1 MCHIRYGMKM
11 TMHIDEALLKR
22 VVEAYGCES
31 KTEAVEMA
39 LREMDRKVRY
49 REFIKEGMG
58 LTEEE
63 LADAV
68 FPGYDPKNLNIT
80 RYTNGDFPSSK
91 VAEDPKKYGH

>member
-1 MCHIRYGMKM
+1 MKM

-22 VVEAYGCES
+22 VVEAYGYES

-39 LREMDRKVRY
+39 LREMDRRVRF

-58 LTEEE
+58 MTEEE

-80 RYTNGDFPSSK
+80 RFNNEDLPSSK
-91 VAEDPKKYGH
+91 VAEVPKKYGR

>member
-1 MCHIRYGMKM
+1 MKM

-49 REFIKEGMG
+49 REFIKNGLG
-58 LTEEE
+58 LTRAE
-63 LADAV
+63 LMDAV
-68 FPGYDPKNLNIT
+68 IPGYDPKNLNIT
-80 RYTNGDFPSSK
+80 PYIHEDTPSSK
-91 VAEDPKKYGH
+91 VAEEPKRYGH

>member
-1 MCHIRYGMKM
+1 MKI

-49 REFIKEGMG
+49 REFIKNGLG
-58 LTEEE
+58 LTKEE
-63 LADAV
+63 LMDAV
-68 FPGYDPKNLNIT
+68 IPGYDPKNLNIT
-80 RYTNGDFPSSK
+80 RYTDEDFPSSR
-91 VAEDPKKYGH
+91 VAEDPKQYGH

>member
-1 MCHIRYGMKM
+1 MKM

-49 REFIKEGMG
+49 REFIKNGLG
-58 LTEEE
+58 LTKEE
-63 LADAV
+63 LMDAV
-68 FPGYDPKNLNIT
+68 IPGYDPKNLNIT
-80 RYTNGDFPSSK
+80 RYPDEDFPSSK
-91 VAEDPKKYGH
+91 VAEDPKQYGH

>member
-1 MCHIRYGMKM
+1 M

-49 REFIKEGMG
+49 REFLKEGLS
-58 LTEEE
+58 LTREE
-63 LADAV
+63 LMDAV
-68 FPGYDPKNLNIT
+68 IPGYDPKNLNIT
-80 RYTNGDFPSSK
+80 RYTHEDLPSSK
-91 VAEDPKKYGH
+91 VAEDPK

>member
-1 MCHIRYGMKM
+1 MKM

-49 REFIKEGMG
+49 REFIKNGLG
-58 LTEEE
+58 LTREE
-63 LADAV
+63 LMDAV
-68 FPGYDPKNLNIT
+68 IPGYDPKKLNIT
-80 RYTNGDFPSSK
+80 RYTHEDLPSSK
-91 VAEDPKKYGH
+91 VAEDPK